1 MNDFE
6 QEKFFRITRPPYSS
20 RKGRSFH
27 AVQIDPDTLRN
38 CNYKQNYIIHIIEN
52 NSDRLSLILAKGA
65 LVKLAVKKQYSRRVE
80 HGGILTVI
88 TPQYLDLIRPSGEQ
102 IVIMLGSHARF
113 KGVGPVK
120 ARTLWST
127 FGESLFEILDNGDIV
142 SLRKILSENTA
153 KNTIDAWR
161 SYINIDAMR
170 FCNAHLGLSV
180 STSFLVSDYY
190 QQETISK
197 VSEDPYRLLAFDV
210 DFNECDRISLALGF
224 QLDAPIRLAA
234 AAEEALYCHLSSG
247 STLATRYDLDIWLKQ
262 LLHIPNN
269 PEKTECYVNQAFA
282 LATSCENVLE
292 VGNNE
297 LQSAG
302 AFTMEAY
309 VAQRL
314 VNLITNPI
322 KLSVDE
328 KRINFYI
335 DQYESKK
342 CFNLNSLQKEAIFGA
357 IKHRFLI
364 INGGAGVGKTTLLDA
379 LYSVFYKLDVIP
391 IQVALAGKA
400 AKRMAEATNQ
410 EAHTIAR
417 FIRNFN
423 AKNYEGR
430 QLVIVVDESSMVD
443 LPSMYRLFRCIP
455 NSAHIIMLGDIGQ
468 LPPVDFGLVFHE
480 LVPMHDIP
488 KITLT
493 EVRRQDKLS
502 NIPAISASIRNGIL
516 PTFSYDDVVHIDING
531 ANAIQKRAVSIYL
544 EQPDETQIICAT
556 TKMVNDINKR
566 CVALNNSKPL
576 KVFIEEA
583 NHYLDTEFKLHDKVM
598 CCSNL
603 YDHDL
608 MNGSTGTICQVYNVM
623 KIINNDYNDEPL
635 SSFGKILWD
644 DGIEREISLDII
656 NALRHAY
663 AMTIHKSQGS
673 QFKQVII
680 VLDKAPNIDRTMCYT
695 AITRAVE
702 KVYLVGPLNIL
713 SQALTH
719 ESASKRNVDL
729 GHKVKA
735 LLIQAMADSPLA
747 ADR

>member
-1 MNDFE
+1 M
-6 QEKFFRITRPPYSS
+6 
-20 RKGRSFH
+20 
-27 AVQIDPDTLRN
+27 
-38 CNYKQNYIIHIIEN
+38 
-52 NSDRLSLILAKGA
+52 SD
-65 LVKLAVKKQYSRRVE
+65 
-80 HGGILTVI
+80 
-88 TPQYLDLIRPSGEQ
+88 
-102 IVIMLGSHARF
+102 
-113 KGVGPVK
+113 
-120 ARTLWST
+120 
-127 FGESLFEILDNGDIV
+127 
-142 SLRKILSENTA
+142 
-153 KNTIDAWR
+153 
-161 SYINIDAMR
+161 INIDSMR
-170 FCNAHLGLSV
+170 FCNAHFGLSI
-180 STSFLVSDYY
+180 STSFLVSEYY
-190 QQETISK
+190 QQDTISK
-197 VSEDPYRLLAFDV
+197 ISEDPYRLLAFGV

-269 PEKTECYVNQAFA
+269 PEITESYVNQAFT
-282 LATSCENVLE
+282 LATSCENILE
-292 VGNNE
+292 VGENE

-314 VNLITNPI
+314 VNLITTPS
-322 KLSVDE
+322 KLSIDE
-328 KRINFYI
+328 KRINYYI
-335 DQYESKK
+335 NKYESKQ
-342 CFNLNSLQKEAIFGA
+342 CFNLSSLQKEAIFGA

-364 INGGAGVGKTTLLDA
+364 INGGAGVGKTTLLDS
-379 LYSVFYKLDVIP
+379 LYSVFRELDIRP

-410 EAHTIAR
+410 EANTIAR

-423 AKNYEGR
+423 ANSYEGR
-430 QLVIVVDESSMVD
+430 QLIIVVDESSMVD
-443 LPSMYRLFRCIP
+443 LPSMYRLLRCIP
-455 NSAHIIMLGDIGQ
+455 NSAHVIMLGDIGQ

-480 LVPMHDIP
+480 LVPIHDIP
-488 KITLT
+488 KVTLT

-531 ANAIQKRAVSIYL
+531 ANAIQKKAVSIYL

-566 CVALNNSKPL
+566 CVASNNSKPL
-576 KVFIEEA
+576 KVFIEES

-603 YDHDL
+603 YDYDL
-608 MNGSTGTICQVYNVM
+608 MNGSTGYICQVYNVM
-623 KIINNDYNDEPL
+623 KIIKNDDNDEPL

-702 KVYLVGPLNIL
+702 KVYLVGPSNIL

-729 GHKVKA
+729 GHKGKA
-735 LLIQAMADSPLA
+735 LLIQAMADSPFA
-747 ADR
+747 ANR